1 MFHEL
6 PSFSSD
12 IIALTLRI
20 VPLISYLPSLKH
32 AVMTS
37 KESTPKPLGS
47 VLVIGGCGFLGH
59 TIVQQLLSAQYS
71 ASVSVLDLHTTRNR
85 FPNVAY
91 YDGDITSPSSV
102 ADVYEKIRPQVIIHT
117 ASPTVVTDNP
127 QPALYQ
133 KVNVDG
139 TRNVLERAGELGCVK
154 VFIYTSSA
162 SIVHDGINDIVNA
175 TEAWPVLHAPVQ
187 REAYSD
193 TKAQAEGIVLAAN
206 RKYTASNMLTC
217 ALRPAALFGP
227 GDVQF
232 IPKLHTAYLKG
243 QTGFQLGDNGNMYD
257 FTYVDNVAYAHLLA
271 TLALL
276 YTHARLPSIPL
287 DHERVDGEAFFITNG
302 EPMYFW
308 DFARAVWKYAGDTKE
323 PQKDVWVIPPS
334 IGLPIASIIEGA
346 FWIIW
351 QGKAKPNLT
360 RRIVNYSS
368 MTRYF
373 NIDKA
378 RKRLGYE
385 PLVGMQE
392 ALARTMEWLRTAE
405 GGLGKELLEK
415 RRKEKNE
422 TGGAVK
428 KVQ

>member
-1 MFHEL
+1 
-6 PSFSSD
+6 
-12 IIALTLRI
+12 
-20 VPLISYLPSLKH
+20 
-32 AVMTS
+32 MTS
-37 KESTPKPLGS
+37 ENSAVKPLGS

-59 TIVQQLLSAQYS
+59 NIVQQLLSPQYCS
-71 ASVSVLDLHTTRNR
+71 SVSVLDLYTTRNR

-91 YDGDITSPSSV
+91 YDGDITSPSTV
-102 ADVYEKIRPQVIIHT
+102 TEVYEKVRPQIIIHT
-117 ASPTVVTDNP
+117 ASPTVVADNP

-175 TEAWPVLHAPVQ
+175 TEAWPVLHAPFQ

-193 TKAQAEGIVLAAN
+193 TKAQAEEFVLAAN
-206 RKYTASNMLTC
+206 RKYTTSNMLTC

-227 GDVQF
+227 GDVQM
-232 IPKLHTAYLKG
+232 IPSMHTAYLKG
-243 QTGFQLGDNGNMYD
+243 QTGFQLGDNENIYD
-257 FTYVDNVAYAHLLA
+257 FTYVASVAYAHLLA
-271 TLALL
+271 ALALL
-276 YTHARLPSIPL
+276 HTHSRIPSIPL
-287 DHERVDGEAFFITNG
+287 DYERVDGEAFFITNG

-308 DFARAVWKYAGDTKE
+308 DFVRTVWKYAGDTKE
-323 PQKDVWVIPPS
+323 PQKDVWVIPTS
-334 IGLPIASIIEGA
+334 IGLPIASIIEWA

-351 QGKAKPNLT
+351 QGKTKPNLT

-368 MTRYF
+368 MTRYY
-373 NIDKA
+373 NIEKA

-392 ALARTMEWLRTAE
+392 AVAQTMEWLRGVE

-415 RRKEKNE
+415 RRRENLE
-422 TGGAVK
+422 TSGATK
-428 KVQ
+428 RMQ